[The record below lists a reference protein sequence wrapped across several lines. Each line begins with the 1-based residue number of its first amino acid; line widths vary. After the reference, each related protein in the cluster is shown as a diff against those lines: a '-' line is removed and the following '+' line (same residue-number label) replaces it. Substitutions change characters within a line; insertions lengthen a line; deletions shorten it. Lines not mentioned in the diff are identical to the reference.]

1 MDYLWSMYGVSSDL
15 EGNYYELTRKAKAT
29 CFLSKKQQEKGM
41 KNPTQ
46 PKNLL
51 GSVGIH
57 KEFILQMD
65 SLPNMKNQPCL
76 ADIHHNRN

>member
-15 EGNYYELTRKAKAT
+15 EGNYYGLTRKAKT
-29 CFLSKKQQEKGM
+29 PCFYQKQQEKGM
-41 KNPTQ
+41 KNPTRSR
-46 PKNLL
+46 NLL
-51 GSVGIH
+51 GSVGVH

-65 SLPNMKNQPCL
+65 SLPNMKNQPRL

>member
-1 MDYLWSMYGVSSDL
+1 MYGVSSDL
-15 EGNYYELTRKAKAT
+15 EGNYYGLTRKAKT
-29 CFLSKKQQEKGM
+29 PCSYQKQQEKGM

-46 PKNLL
+46 PRNLL
-51 GSVGIH
+51 GCVGIH

-76 ADIHHNRN
+76 ADIHHNRT